1 MELGNTAGG
10 ICAFAND
17 IRRAPHLQQLAIQMS
32 PQWAATI
39 AQAWKAPQPG
49 VIGNYLATLRE
60 QTDMAEL
67 CLSTLSSEAPAD
79 LRTLAVI
86 DGGNMHTVVPSFSA
100 LNHLSLDLC
109 MPPISLA
116 WVRELPQLQTLRL
129 NVLVGHPWQLDLQPM
144 ADLAY
149 VFIVGHLPDQLRLPE
164 LCQLHVGNTDNAG
177 LFRVV
182 EPQIKPWLTRMDITR
197 EQADP
202 GKLALSEL
210 LGLDLH
216 LDELMLRFDE
226 IGSDAKPLAISAS
239 SWALLRQ
246 AKHVTLYARNINI
259 FIASEANLAWLRVRL
274 LARNRLMLSCE
285 KPTEFLSG
293 RTAIMFH
300 YMQSNIG
307 TANIFNVEWQPLAK
321 LLGLTINKSETRSEG
336 KTFHRLWLTTNTA
349 EDQLYLQTPCMCRT
363 CMRCIEHYDLLKV

>member
-1 MELGNTAGG
+1 MLLKFDNALWNDIVADLSLEEYAALTATCRDAWKRPLIHAELAASYLPKGPEVDMSNYTKWKRTYLKKIQRASFVAKRSAMLRTLIMELGNTAGG

-60 QTDMAEL
+60 QTAMAEL
-67 CLSTLSSEAPAD
+67 CLSTLSSGAPAD

-86 DGGNMHTVVPSFSA
+86 DDGNMHTVVPSFSA
-100 LNHLSLDLC
+100 LNHMSLDLC

-182 EPQIKPWLTRMDITR
+182 EPHIKPWLTRMDITR

-239 SWALLRQ
+239 S
-246 AKHVTLYARNINI
+246 
-259 FIASEANLAWLRVRL
+259 
-274 LARNRLMLSCE
+274 
-285 KPTEFLSG
+285 G
-293 RTAIMFH
+293 
-300 YMQSNIG
+300 
-307 TANIFNVEWQPLAK
+307 
-321 LLGLTINKSETRSEG
+321 
-336 KTFHRLWLTTNTA
+336 
-349 EDQLYLQTPCMCRT
+349 
-363 CMRCIEHYDLLKV
+363 